1 MNRERTRA
9 FLDVIRVQ
17 GSKRPELVPDKIPPG
32 FWTIWQMSKRINLNE
47 RHASRYIRDLYAEGQ
62 LVVKNLRTRVSPIC
76 IRIVPHYKF
85 KSRHAEKAFIKAR
98 LEC

>member
-1 MNRERTRA
+1 MNPERTRA
-9 FLDVIRVQ
+9 FLQQIRVR
-17 GSKRPELVPDKIPPG
+17 GSKRSEITLDKIPPG

-47 RHASRYIRDLYAEGQ
+47 RHASRYVRDLYAEGQ
-62 LVVKNLRTRVSPIC
+62 LIVKNLRARVSPIC

>member
-9 FLDVIRVQ
+9 FLQQIRTR
-17 GSKRPELVPDKIPPG
+17 GSERPELIPDKIPPG
-32 FWTIWQMSKRINLNE
+32 FWTIRQMSERINLCE
-47 RHASRYIRDLYAEGQ
+47 RHGSRYIRDL
-62 LVVKNLRTRVSPIC
+62 LRDNKLIMRNLRTRVSPIC
-76 IRIVPHYKF
+76 IRIVPHFKF